1 MDGITMQQGLQ
12 VQVREHEG
20 RVEGGITEPGAFG
33 IEHDEALRADEPE
46 VAPLAEAETR
56 PPGVSILATP
66 RPAPLAPWSRLWPV
80 LRRALQAVTPGRDFG
95 TAETTFLKA
104 FAASA

>member
-33 IEHDEALRADEPE
+33 IEHDEALRADEE
-46 VAPLAEAETR
+46 
-56 PPGVSILATP
+56 
-66 RPAPLAPWSRLWPV
+66 V
-80 LRRALQAVTPGRDFG
+80 LRAVVAVNECELCFGKSRCFRTEDGRDFRD
-95 TAETTFLKA
+95 A
-104 FAASA
+104 FNCFEQVRLDA